1 MGINNSIR
9 KKLFMLLIVIGALP
23 LIVVVLLNAFN
34 MINELEDIAISDGE
48 MRNAVVSE
56 HVTELVDK
64 NFYVLKTLAL
74 NPIVVD
80 CVSDPTPDNIEAA
93 RKMLFDTNALFR
105 DGNLLALTGADAQ
118 QLIRTDNSTLVNL
131 SQRQHFTEAM
141 LGRTFV
147 SDAMISMS
155 TGKVIVVLETPV
167 RNAKHKPIGMVQR
180 NLNLEALQA
189 FVETQD
195 DSQTSVVILDRE
207 GKTIAH
213 SEGISNFIKNEQTG
227 ESKYKLVMDKKD
239 HFVGAFRTNMNG
251 EESLICYSRN
261 PVTDWLIITV
271 VPYHFILD
279 QVYSKVVTM
288 ILVGM
293 IMLIIVSFVAYMT
306 SIRVTRPIVEIKN
319 AADKI
324 VKGTGDFEKI
334 KVTSD
339 DELGQMAEAFNKIR
353 SDRDAYQIESELDKL
368 TRLYNKTTMERECR
382 MKLKAFNKQEN
393 QDRLLALYIIDLD
406 HFKEVNDTYGHQFGD
421 KVLLEFSRVLR
432 KQFRP
437 NDCIGRFGGDEFV
450 VIIDNL
456 PGMEIVIR
464 KAKQIKDVASKIIID
479 GIDSG
484 VTASI
489 GIAIAPQHGTD
500 YDVLFKS
507 ADESLYHVK
516 NNGRNGYFHASAD
529 KVD

>member
-9 KKLFMLLIVIGALP
+9 NKLFMLLIVIGSLP
-23 LIVVVLLNAFN
+23 LIVVVMASALRMMTKLEENA
-34 MINELEDIAISDGE
+34 IHEGE
-48 MRNAVVSE
+48 MRNAIVSE
-56 HVTELVDK
+56 HVTEMIDR

-74 NPIVVD
+74 NPLIVN
-80 CVSDPTPDNIEAA
+80 CTLDPNQNNLEAA
-93 RKMLFDTNALFR
+93 RKVLFDTNLLFR
-105 DGNLLALTGADAQ
+105 DANLMALTGGDAQ

-131 SQRQHFTEAM
+131 SQRKHFSEAM
-141 LGRTFV
+141 MGRTFV
-147 SDAMISMS
+147 SDSIISMS
-155 TGKVIVVLETPV
+155 TGKIIVVLETPV
-167 RNAKHKPIGMVQR
+167 CNAKRKPIGMVQR

-195 DSQTSVVILDRE
+195 DNRTSIVILDRE

-213 SEGISNFIKNEQTG
+213 SEGLNNFIKEQATDNV
-227 ESKYKLVMDKKD
+227 YKFLMEKKD
-239 HFVGAFRTNMNG
+239 HFVGALRQEVNG
-251 EESLICYSRN
+251 EDVLICYSRN
-261 PVTDWLIITV
+261 HLTDWLIVTV

-279 QVYSKVVTM
+279 EVYSQVATM
-288 ILVGM
+288 FLIGL
-293 IMLIIVSFVAYMT
+293 IMLIVVSVTAYLL

-334 KVTSD
+334 QVNSN

-368 TRLYNKTTMERECR
+368 TRLYNKTTMERACK
-382 MKLKAFNKQEN
+382 MKLKTFNEQEG
-393 QDRLLALYIIDLD
+393 QDTLLALYIIDLD
-406 HFKEVNDTYGHQFGD
+406 HFKEVNDTHGHQFGD

-456 PGMEIVIR
+456 PGMEIVTR
-464 KAKQIKDVASKIIID
+464 KAKQIKEVASKIVID

-500 YDVLFKS
+500 YDTLFKS
-507 ADESLYHVK
+507 ADDSLYHVK
-516 NNGRNGYFHASAD
+516 QNGRNGYYYASAD
-529 KVD
+529 NVN